1 MPLGEL
7 ARDGRLAVAERG
19 LRHRE
24 EGREPARRLEED
36 ERARLAG
43 ERREASGARARPR
56 RQEALEYEPLGGK
69 ARHRDERGQG
79 RRAGHRHD
87 RHAGG
92 ERATDQMVA
101 RIGDSRRARVGDER
115 HRRAGLEP
123 RDEGRRPL
131 ALDGVVVAGERARD
145 AVALEERAR
154 AARVLGGDEIDL
166 AEDAQ
171 RPQGHV
177 LQVADRGGDDV
188 EGPGRHRTST
198 LSR

>member
-1 MPLGEL
+1 MAASRSPSG
-7 ARDGRLAVAERG
+7 
-19 LRHRE
+19 E
-24 EGREPARRLEED
+24 EGREPARRLEEE
-36 ERARLAG
+36 ERPRLAR
-43 ERREASGARARPR
+43 ERRETGRARPR
-56 RQEALEYEPLGGK
+56 PAGQEALEDEALGRE
-69 ARHRDERGQG
+69 ARHRDERG
-79 RRAGHRHD
+79 RRRRTRDRHD
-87 RHAGG
+87 RDAGRQ
-92 ERATDQMVA
+92 RATHQVISGIRDP
-101 RIGDSRRARVGDER
+101 RRTRVGDER

-123 RDEGRRPL
+123 RHEGRRPL

-145 AVALEERAR
+145 AVALEQRAR
-154 AARVLGGDEIDL
+154 AARVLGGDEVDL